1 MTQDNVKIIIFHRL
15 IFHRLKFIVTETDEG
30 VTEKA
35 CFHYSQPIFNYNR
48 RVSNPVV

>member
-1 MTQDNVKIIIFHRL
+1 MTQDNIVKNDSWIN
-15 IFHRLKFIVTETDEG
+15 FHRLKCIVTETDEG

-35 CFHYSQPIFNYNR
+35 GFYYSRPTFNYNR